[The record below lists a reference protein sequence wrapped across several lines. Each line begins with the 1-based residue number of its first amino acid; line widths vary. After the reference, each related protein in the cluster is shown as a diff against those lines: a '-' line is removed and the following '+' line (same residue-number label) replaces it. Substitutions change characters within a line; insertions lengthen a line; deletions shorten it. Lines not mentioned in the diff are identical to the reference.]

1 MNTSLVTLLE
11 DSLLLLKPT
20 LTLGIS
26 EFDLIALLKRP
37 PYSLFD
43 EDALRDPLMLF
54 QTHFLVFNALY
65 KLQIKWRESGEG
77 QLDIHTTKIL
87 LRGDIQPQNIQP
99 QNIPPQNKDAT
110 QAQIHLAG
118 LDPLASYYLNLD
130 NLKGTSEADVAALLD
145 DFWRQM
151 AGQKLGVPNTKD
163 RDKACDVLKLDKQNI
178 LTLNSLKAHYRKALL
193 KVHPDRGGNVE
204 EAQQVIQAYRVL
216 LSSLKRV

>member
-1 MNTSLVTLLE
+1 MNTSLVSLLE

-20 LTLGIS
+20 LALGIS

-54 QTHFLVFNALY
+54 QTHFLVFHALY
-65 KLQIKWRESGEG
+65 KLQKKWREDGEG
-77 QLDIHTTKIL
+77 RLDIHTTKIL
-87 LRGDIQPQNIQP
+87 LRANIQPQNIQP
-99 QNIPPQNKDAT
+99 QNKGDS
-110 QAQIHLAG
+110 QAQTHLAG

-151 AGQKLGVPNTKD
+151 AGQKQVALNTNA
-163 RDKACDVLKLDKQNI
+163 RDEAYDVLKLDKQDI

-193 KVHPDRGGNVE
+193 RVHPDRGGHVE
-204 EAQQVIQAYRVL
+204 DAQEVIQAYRVL

>member
-87 LRGDIQPQNIQP
+87 LRGDIQPQNI
-99 QNIPPQNKDAT
+99 PPQNKDAT
-110 QAQIHLAG
+110 QAQTHLAG

>member
-77 QLDIHTTKIL
+77 RLDIHTTKIL
-87 LRGDIQPQNIQP
+87 LRDDIQPQNIP
-99 QNIPPQNKDAT
+99 LQNKDAT
-110 QAQIHLAG
+110 QAQTHLAG

-151 AGQKLGVPNTKD
+151 AGQKLGAEYQ
-163 RDKACDVLKLDKQNI
+163 RQ
-178 LTLNSLKAHYRKALL
+178 R
-193 KVHPDRGGNVE
+193 
-204 EAQQVIQAYRVL
+204 
-216 LSSLKRV
+216 

>member
-54 QTHFLVFNALY
+54 QTHFLVFHALY

-77 QLDIHTTKIL
+77 RLDIHTTKIL
-87 LRGDIQPQNIQP
+87 LRGDIQPQN
-99 QNIPPQNKDAT
+99 KDAT
-110 QAQIHLAG
+110 QAQTHLAG

-163 RDKACDVLKLDKQNI
+163 RDKACDVLKLDKQDI

-216 LSSLKRV
+216 LSS

>member
-87 LRGDIQPQNIQP
+87 LRDDIQPQNIP
-99 QNIPPQNKDAT
+99 LQNKDAT
-110 QAQIHLAG
+110 QAQTHLAG

>member
-43 EDALRDPLMLF
+43 EDALSDPLMLF
-54 QTHFLVFNALY
+54 QTHFLVFHALY

-77 QLDIHTTKIL
+77 RLDIHTTKIL
-87 LRGDIQPQNIQP
+87 LRDDIQP

-110 QAQIHLAG
+110 QAQTHLAG

-163 RDKACDVLKLDKQNI
+163 RDKACDVLKLDKQDI

>member
-54 QTHFLVFNALY
+54 QTHFLVFHALY

-77 QLDIHTTKIL
+77 RLDIHTTKIL
-87 LRGDIQPQNIQP
+87 LRGDIQPQNI
-99 QNIPPQNKDAT
+99 PPQNKDAT
-110 QAQIHLAG
+110 QAQTHLAG

-163 RDKACDVLKLDKQNI
+163 RDKACDVLKLDKQDI

-216 LSSLKRV
+216 LSSLKRD

>member
-87 LRGDIQPQNIQP
+87 LRDDIQP

-110 QAQIHLAG
+110 QAQTHLAG

-163 RDKACDVLKLDKQNI
+163 RDKACDVLKLDKQDI

>member
-54 QTHFLVFNALY
+54 QTHFLVFHALY

-77 QLDIHTTKIL
+77 RLDIHTTKIL
-87 LRGDIQPQNIQP
+87 LRDDIQPQNITL
-99 QNIPPQNKDAT
+99 QNKDAT
-110 QAQIHLAG
+110 QAQTHLAG

-163 RDKACDVLKLDKQNI
+163 RDKACDVLKLDKQDI

>member
-54 QTHFLVFNALY
+54 QTHFLVFHALY

-77 QLDIHTTKIL
+77 RLDIHTTKIL
-87 LRGDIQPQNIQP
+87 LRDDIQ
-99 QNIPPQNKDAT
+99 PQNKDAT
-110 QAQIHLAG
+110 QAQTHLAG

-163 RDKACDVLKLDKQNI
+163 RDKACDVLKLDKQDI

>member
-54 QTHFLVFNALY
+54 QTHFLVFHALY

-87 LRGDIQPQNIQP
+87 LRDDIQP

-110 QAQIHLAG
+110 QAQTHLAG

-163 RDKACDVLKLDKQNI
+163 RDKACDVLKLDKQDI

>member
-54 QTHFLVFNALY
+54 QTHFLVFHALY

-77 QLDIHTTKIL
+77 RLDIHTTKIL
-87 LRGDIQPQNIQP
+87 LRGDIQPQNI
-99 QNIPPQNKDAT
+99 PPQNKDAT
-110 QAQIHLAG
+110 QAQTHLAG

-145 DFWRQM
+145 DFWRKM

-163 RDKACDVLKLDKQNI
+163 RDKACDVLKLDKQDI

>member
-54 QTHFLVFNALY
+54 QTHFLVFHALY

-77 QLDIHTTKIL
+77 RLDIHTTKIL
-87 LRGDIQPQNIQP
+87 LRGDIQPQNI
-99 QNIPPQNKDAT
+99 PPQNKDAT
-110 QAQIHLAG
+110 QAQTHLAG

-145 DFWRQM
+145 DFWCQM
-151 AGQKLGVPNTKD
+151 AGQKLGGPNTKD
-163 RDKACDVLKLDKQNI
+163 RDKACDVLKLDKQDI

>member
-54 QTHFLVFNALY
+54 QTHFLVFHALY

-77 QLDIHTTKIL
+77 RLDIHTTKIL
-87 LRGDIQPQNIQP
+87 LRDDIQPQNIP
-99 QNIPPQNKDAT
+99 LQNKDAT
-110 QAQIHLAG
+110 QAQTHLAG

>member
-54 QTHFLVFNALY
+54 QTHFLVFHALY

-77 QLDIHTTKIL
+77 RLDIHTTKIL
-87 LRGDIQPQNIQP
+87 LRDDIQPQNIP
-99 QNIPPQNKDAT
+99 LQNKDAT
-110 QAQIHLAG
+110 QAQTHLAG

-163 RDKACDVLKLDKQNI
+163 RDKACDVLKLDKQDI

-193 KVHPDRGGNVE
+193 KVHPDWGGNVE

>member
-54 QTHFLVFNALY
+54 QTHFLVFHALY

-77 QLDIHTTKIL
+77 RLDIHTTKIL
-87 LRGDIQPQNIQP
+87 LRDDIQPQNIP
-99 QNIPPQNKDAT
+99 LQNKDAT
-110 QAQIHLAG
+110 QAQTHLAG

-163 RDKACDVLKLDKQNI
+163 RDKACDVLKLDKQDI

-216 LSSLKRV
+216 LGSLKRV

>member
-1 MNTSLVTLLE
+1 
-11 DSLLLLKPT
+11 
-20 LTLGIS
+20 
-26 EFDLIALLKRP
+26 
-37 PYSLFD
+37 
-43 EDALRDPLMLF
+43 MLF

-110 QAQIHLAG
+110 QAQTHLAG

>member
-54 QTHFLVFNALY
+54 QTHFLVFHALY

-77 QLDIHTTKIL
+77 RLDIHTTKIL
-87 LRGDIQPQNIQP
+87 LRDDIQPQNIP
-99 QNIPPQNKDAT
+99 
-110 QAQIHLAG
+110 
-118 LDPLASYYLNLD
+118 
-130 NLKGTSEADVAALLD
+130 
-145 DFWRQM
+145 R
-151 AGQKLGVPNTKD
+151 
-163 RDKACDVLKLDKQNI
+163 
-178 LTLNSLKAHYRKALL
+178 
-193 KVHPDRGGNVE
+193 
-204 EAQQVIQAYRVL
+204 
-216 LSSLKRV
+216 

>member
-54 QTHFLVFNALY
+54 QTNFLVFHALY

-77 QLDIHTTKIL
+77 RLDIHTTKIL
-87 LRGDIQPQNIQP
+87 LRDDIQPQNIP
-99 QNIPPQNKDAT
+99 LQNKDAT
-110 QAQIHLAG
+110 QAQTHLAG

-163 RDKACDVLKLDKQNI
+163 RDKACDVLKLDKQDI

>member
-1 MNTSLVTLLE
+1 M
-11 DSLLLLKPT
+11 
-20 LTLGIS
+20 
-26 EFDLIALLKRP
+26 
-37 PYSLFD
+37 FD

-54 QTHFLVFNALY
+54 QTHFLVFHALY

-77 QLDIHTTKIL
+77 RLDIHTTKIL
-87 LRGDIQPQNIQP
+87 LRGDIQPQNI
-99 QNIPPQNKDAT
+99 PPQNKDAT
-110 QAQIHLAG
+110 QAQTHLAG

-163 RDKACDVLKLDKQNI
+163 RDKACDVLKLDKQDI

-216 LSSLKRV
+216 LSSLKRD

>member
-54 QTHFLVFNALY
+54 QTHFLVFHALY

-77 QLDIHTTKIL
+77 RLDIHTTKSL
-87 LRGDIQPQNIQP
+87 LRDDIQPQNIP
-99 QNIPPQNKDAT
+99 LQNKDAT
-110 QAQIHLAG
+110 QAQTHLAG

-163 RDKACDVLKLDKQNI
+163 RDKACDVLKLDKQDI

>member
-43 EDALRDPLMLF
+43 EDALRDPLMMF
-54 QTHFLVFNALY
+54 QTHFLVFHALY

-77 QLDIHTTKIL
+77 RLDIHTTKIL
-87 LRGDIQPQNIQP
+87 LRDDIQP

-110 QAQIHLAG
+110 QAQTHLAG

-163 RDKACDVLKLDKQNI
+163 RDKACDVLKLDKQDI

>member
-77 QLDIHTTKIL
+77 RLDIHTTKIL
-87 LRGDIQPQNIQP
+87 LRDDIQPQNIP
-99 QNIPPQNKDAT
+99 LQNKDAT
-110 QAQIHLAG
+110 QAQTHLAG

>member
-54 QTHFLVFNALY
+54 QTHFLVFHALY

-77 QLDIHTTKIL
+77 RLDIHTTKIL
-87 LRGDIQPQNIQP
+87 LRDDIQP

-110 QAQIHLAG
+110 QAQTHLAG

-163 RDKACDVLKLDKQNI
+163 RDKACDVLKLDKQDI

>member
-54 QTHFLVFNALY
+54 QTHFLVFHALY

-77 QLDIHTTKIL
+77 RLDIHTTKIL
-87 LRGDIQPQNIQP
+87 LRGDIQPQNI
-99 QNIPPQNKDAT
+99 PPQNKDAT
-110 QAQIHLAG
+110 QAQTHLAG

-163 RDKACDVLKLDKQNI
+163 RDKACDVLKLDKQDI

>member
-54 QTHFLVFNALY
+54 QTHFLVFHALY

-77 QLDIHTTKIL
+77 RLDIHTTKIL
-87 LRGDIQPQNIQP
+87 LRGDIQPQNI
-99 QNIPPQNKDAT
+99 PPQNKDAT
-110 QAQIHLAG
+110 QAQTHLAG

-130 NLKGTSEADVAALLD
+130 NLNGTSEADVAALLD

-163 RDKACDVLKLDKQNI
+163 RDKACDVLKLDKQDI

>member
-54 QTHFLVFNALY
+54 QTHFLVFHALY

-77 QLDIHTTKIL
+77 RLDIHTTKIL
-87 LRGDIQPQNIQP
+87 LRDDIQPQNIP
-99 QNIPPQNKDAT
+99 LQNKDAT
-110 QAQIHLAG
+110 QAQTHLAG

-163 RDKACDVLKLDKQNI
+163 RDKACDVLKLDKQDI

>member
-54 QTHFLVFNALY
+54 QTHFLVFHALY

-77 QLDIHTTKIL
+77 RLDIHTTKIL
-87 LRGDIQPQNIQP
+87 LRDDIQPQNIP
-99 QNIPPQNKDAT
+99 LQNKDAT
-110 QAQIHLAG
+110 QAQTHLAG

-163 RDKACDVLKLDKQNI
+163 RDKACDVLKLDKQDI

-216 LSSLKRV
+216 LSSLKRD

>member
-54 QTHFLVFNALY
+54 QTHFLVFHALY

-77 QLDIHTTKIL
+77 RLDIHTTKIL
-87 LRGDIQPQNIQP
+87 LRDDIQPQNIP
-99 QNIPPQNKDAT
+99 LQNKDAT
-110 QAQIHLAG
+110 QAQTHLAG

-151 AGQKLGVPNTKD
+151 AGQKLGVPNTKTEI
-163 RDKACDVLKLDKQNI
+163 RRAM
-178 LTLNSLKAHYRKALL
+178 Y
-193 KVHPDRGGNVE
+193 
-204 EAQQVIQAYRVL
+204 
-216 LSSLKRV
+216 LS

>member
-20 LTLGIS
+20 ITLGIS

-54 QTHFLVFNALY
+54 QTHFLVFHALY

-77 QLDIHTTKIL
+77 RLDIHTTKIL
-87 LRGDIQPQNIQP
+87 LRDDIQPQNIP
-99 QNIPPQNKDAT
+99 LQNKDAT
-110 QAQIHLAG
+110 QAQTHLAG

-163 RDKACDVLKLDKQNI
+163 RDKACDVLKLDKQDI

>member
-26 EFDLIALLKRP
+26 EFDLIALLKCP

-54 QTHFLVFNALY
+54 QTHFLVFHALY

-77 QLDIHTTKIL
+77 RLDIHTTKIL
-87 LRGDIQPQNIQP
+87 LRDDIQPQNIP
-99 QNIPPQNKDAT
+99 LQNKDAT
-110 QAQIHLAG
+110 QAQTHLAG

-163 RDKACDVLKLDKQNI
+163 RDKACDVLKLDKQDI

-193 KVHPDRGGNVE
+193 KVLPDRGGNVE

>member
-54 QTHFLVFNALY
+54 QTHFLVFHALY

-77 QLDIHTTKIL
+77 RLDIHTTKIL
-87 LRGDIQPQNIQP
+87 LRGDIQPQN
-99 QNIPPQNKDAT
+99 KDAT
-110 QAQIHLAG
+110 QAQTHLAG

-163 RDKACDVLKLDKQNI
+163 RDKACDVLKLDKQDI

>member
-54 QTHFLVFNALY
+54 QTHFLVFHALY

-77 QLDIHTTKIL
+77 RLDIHTTKIL
-87 LRGDIQPQNIQP
+87 LRDDIQPQNIP
-99 QNIPPQNKDAT
+99 LQNKDAT
-110 QAQIHLAG
+110 QAQTHLAG

-130 NLKGTSEADVAALLD
+130 NLKGTSEADVSALLD

-163 RDKACDVLKLDKQNI
+163 RDKACDVLKLDKQDI

>member
-54 QTHFLVFNALY
+54 QTHFLVFHALY

-77 QLDIHTTKIL
+77 RLDIHTTKIL
-87 LRGDIQPQNIQP
+87 LRDDIQPQNIP
-99 QNIPPQNKDAT
+99 LQNKDAT
-110 QAQIHLAG
+110 QAQTPLAG

-163 RDKACDVLKLDKQNI
+163 RDKACDVLKLDKQDI

>member
-43 EDALRDPLMLF
+43 EDALSDPLMLF
-54 QTHFLVFNALY
+54 QTHFLVFHALY

-77 QLDIHTTKIL
+77 RLDIHTTKIL
-87 LRGDIQPQNIQP
+87 LRGDIQPQNI
-99 QNIPPQNKDAT
+99 PPQNKDAT
-110 QAQIHLAG
+110 QAQTHLAG

-163 RDKACDVLKLDKQNI
+163 RDKACDVLKLDKQDI

>member
-54 QTHFLVFNALY
+54 QTHFLVFHALY

-77 QLDIHTTKIL
+77 RLDIHTTKIL
-87 LRGDIQPQNIQP
+87 LRDDIQP

-110 QAQIHLAG
+110 KAQIHLAG

-163 RDKACDVLKLDKQNI
+163 RDKACDVLKLDKQDI

>member
-54 QTHFLVFNALY
+54 QTHFLVFHALY

-77 QLDIHTTKIL
+77 RLDIHTTKIL
-87 LRGDIQPQNIQP
+87 LRDDIQPQNIP
-99 QNIPPQNKDAT
+99 LQNKDAT
-110 QAQIHLAG
+110 QAQTHLAG

-151 AGQKLGVPNTKD
+151 AGQKLGVPNTKV
-163 RDKACDVLKLDKQNI
+163 RDKACDVLKLDKQDI